1 MNRSEYIAQ
10 LTAALRG
17 KLAVNEIE
25 DIVRDYQEFFDE
37 GVRQGK
43 SEQQV
48 AAELGNPRDVAEQI
62 LSDERAAPDSG
73 AASGDGSFRE
83 SFARGAG
90 KMADSADQ
98 FAKKANAFT
107 RRKMD

>member
-62 LSDERAAPDSG
+62 LSDERLPPIPVRPPAM
-73 AASGDGSFRE
+73 AASGRALPGVP
-83 SFARGAG
+83 ARWQTVPI
-90 KMADSADQ
+90 SLP
-98 FAKKANAFT
+98 KKASLYPAQ
-107 RRKMD
+107 DG

>member
-48 AAELGNPRDVAEQI
+48 AAELGNPRRCG
-62 LSDERAAPDSG
+62 RADPVP
-73 AASGDGSFRE
+73 
-83 SFARGAG
+83 
-90 KMADSADQ
+90 
-98 FAKKANAFT
+98 
-107 RRKMD
+107 